1 MAEVN
6 KISSFKSFSEIKAQ
20 ENDMKLR
27 EENNLKKQETLSK
40 IEEILDEMG
49 LTNLS
54 EIDEDSQKTFISKLL
69 GREMNE
75 GNAFVFAAGKA
86 KAEGKSEF
94 EFNGKMHKVTIKDT
108 GVKESLV
115 NEGAH
120 GMATKLLKSI
130 VNGES
135 SKAEGIKM
143 SKELAQHYIDW
154 IRTSPYGKKNGNL
167 PLNMLIDASFNWGIE
182 RGTDAKLKAEIKDL
196 KSSVK
201 ESFLLTEGTRGQFGK
216 IDKQGKI
223 QSVYT
228 HYDSYPENMLPIIK
242 KHYKNAKAVNSVIAK
257 GDMSGLDA
265 FDNINFYGA
274 TSNPSIGSAEKI
286 NDFVKFTKEN
296 GGAEFVYLFD
306 ERDKKWYMIDIYGGS
321 KLVPAFESF
330 VVEGAVKQFD
340 ADFND
345 MVKNIKSGYG
355 WIDPEFVADTWENSS
370 DSIDFEL
377 VKGEIYSRLIKAGL
391 LWYSD
396 EDGEEKGKQVKSLK
410 ELGIKESL
418 VTENSKINNVTITS
432 DLFTADNNWWVK
444 NKLRVSDDISKA
456 LAGCKTK
463 HVVIDID
470 KIHESVVNESEIKSD
485 DEFKE
490 YAFSV
495 LKKAFGADFDEAK
508 AGEVV
513 DGILGKA
520 DGDYGTAVGMLT
532 GSLGESVVTERE
544 ETQIGTHRY
553 QGKSYPLYT
562 DDEHNHYIK
571 VNGRIIAVDESVTN
585 EAIDVKYWE
594 DYHEKS
600 TKITSASKVARAV
613 EDEVEDWNDNNENG
627 SENEVTSAGEKKVM
641 NLAHDFFK
649 AAGWISSDI
658 IQAMIVQES

>member
-6 KISSFKSFSEIKAQ
+6 KISSFKSFSEIKSQ
-20 ENDMKLR
+20 QNDMKLK

-54 EIDEDSQKTFISKLL
+54 EIDEDSQKAFISKLL

-75 GNAFVFAAGKA
+75 GNAFVFAASKA
-86 KAEGKSEF
+86 KSEGKDEF
-94 EFNGKMHKVTIKDT
+94 EFNGKKYKVTIKDT
-108 GVKESLV
+108 GLKEGNAFGDAVRKAKEAGETEFEFDGKTFKVEEAVV
-115 NEGAH
+115 NEGSH
-120 GMATKLLKSI
+120 GMATKLLQSLVK
-130 VNGES
+130 GET

-154 IRTSPYGKKNGNL
+154 IKTSPYGKKNGNL

-182 RGTDAKLKAEIKDL
+182 RGLDPSLKSELKDL
-196 KSSVK
+196 KGMSVK

-242 KHYKNAKAVNSVIAK
+242 KHYKNAKAVNNVIAN

-274 TSNPSIGSAEKI
+274 TSKPSIGSADKI

-321 KLVPAFESF
+321 KLVPAYESLD
-330 VVEGAVKQFD
+330 VNEGAVKQFET
-340 ADFND
+340 DFSD
-345 MVKNIKSGYG
+345 MVKNIQRGYG

-370 DSIDFEL
+370 DTIDFEL
-377 VKGEIYSRLIKAGL
+377 VKGEIYNRLIKAGL

-418 VTENSKINNVTITS
+418 VNEGKDDFMARHSGTDIWLKKGYKNHTEAELQELYFKIGELVKDNLDVKTVTVLFESK
-432 DLFTADNNWWVK
+432 
-444 NKLRVSDDISKA
+444 
-456 LAGCKTK
+456 
-463 HVVIDID
+463 
-470 KIHESVVNESEIKSD
+470 VNEAEIKSD

-495 LKKAFGADFDEAK
+495 LKKAFGSDFDEAK
-508 AGEVV
+508 GQDIV
-513 DGILGKA
+513 DGILGKV
-520 DGDYGTAVGMLT
+520 DGDYGAAVGMLT
-532 GSLGESVVTERE
+532 SSLG
-544 ETQIGTHRY
+544 
-553 QGKSYPLYT
+553 
-562 DDEHNHYIK
+562 
-571 VNGRIIAVDESVTN
+571 
-585 EAIDVKYWE
+585 
-594 DYHEKS
+594 
-600 TKITSASKVARAV
+600 
-613 EDEVEDWNDNNENG
+613 
-627 SENEVTSAGEKKVM
+627 
-641 NLAHDFFK
+641 
-649 AAGWISSDI
+649 
-658 IQAMIVQES
+658 